1 METLKIISSPIV
13 TLFVGGLAIYLYYKQ
28 KIENKRDAAKLILQE
43 IRYAEQQIRSFRDS
57 GSYPLSTKLLPTNNW
72 HNKINLFI
80 KDLNESEIDLISRFY
95 STASYI
101 DTLVNKISDQKNNSV
116 IPVAATQ
123 VSVPFSPQPP
133 PVPGVPLAIPI
144 GLQTFEFVS
153 QTILLEISNK
163 VEFINNTAAIEKLRN
178 IARNKVKW
186 IF

>member
-95 STASYI
+95 S
-101 DTLVNKISDQKNNSV
+101 LVNKISDQKNNSV

-123 VSVPFSPQPP
+123 VSVPFSPQQP